1 MAKQRPDEERQ
12 LYVGLNNEELLVKG
26 DKLAACVAR
35 LEDVE
40 KRKKAF
46 SSAIKLEQDTVSGAA
61 SLLSDE
67 IEHKRELRPVRC
79 AWSRT
84 SERWECFRVDT
95 GEVID
100 TAPITMADQQE
111 ELRLS

>member
-12 LYVGLNNEELLVKG
+12 LYVGLNDDELLLKG
-26 DKLAACVAR
+26 DKLAACVAK
-35 LEDVE
+35 LEDIE

-46 SSAIKLEQDTVSGAA
+46 SSAIKVEQETATGAA

-67 IEHKRELRPVRC
+67 IEQKRELRPVRC
-79 AWSRT
+79 TWRMT

-95 GEVID
+95 GEVVD
-100 TAPITMADQQE
+100 TAPITMADNQGE
-111 ELRLS
+111 MFS

>member
-12 LYVGLNNEELLVKG
+12 LYVGLEEHELLLKG
-26 DKLAACVAR
+26 DKLAACVAK
-35 LEDVE
+35 LEDIE

-46 SSAIKLEQDTVSGAA
+46 SSALKLEQETATGAA

-67 IEHKRELRPVRC
+67 IEQRRELRGVRC
-79 AWSRT
+79 SWRRT
-84 SERWECFRVDT
+84 TERWELYRVDT

-100 TAPITMADQQE
+100 TAPITMADQQG
-111 ELRLS
+111 ELYS